1 MLYLKSYNDIYDG
14 ELILDNLVQKIVEQ
28 STMVRLSNNDL
39 RYLYQASVVF
49 SKVFYSNTSQGL
61 SRVESVYQGII
72 NAKIDNLGQYNRVIL
87 LFLHSRR
94 SPLMMNELG
103 AVSDIMNCFSID
115 TEIKWG
121 LGIDDSLGVRLALY
135 VICSK

>member
-14 ELILDNLVQKIVEQ
+14 ELILDNLIQKIVEQ
-28 STMVRLSNNDL
+28 STMVRLNNNDL
-39 RYLYQASVVF
+39 HYLYQASVVY
-49 SKVFYSNTSQGL
+49 SKVFYSNTSPGL
-61 SRVESVYQGII
+61 GRMESLYQEILK
-72 NAKIDNLGQYNRVIL
+72 AHIDNLEQYNRVIL

-103 AVSDIMNCFSID
+103 AVADIMNCFSID